1 MHHDTTRQQTGL
13 KKQQGATLLGMAIVA
28 GGLIFVAIIGMKLAP
43 AYIEYMS
50 VKKVLKA
57 MANDPNLNS
66 MSTKDIRQSFEKRK
80 SIDDISS
87 VTKDDININKNESG
101 ETVVSVDY
109 QVQKPLMGNV
119 TALLD
124 FHASS
129 DGK

>member
-1 MHHDTTRQQTGL
+1 MQNNQQQASL
-13 KKQQGATLLGMAIVA
+13 KKQQGATFLGMAIIA

-57 MANDPNLNS
+57 MANDPNLSS
-66 MSTKDIRQSFEKRK
+66 MSTKEIRESFEKRQ
-80 SIDDISS
+80 SIDDIKS
-87 VTKDDININKNESG
+87 VTRDDLVVGKNDAG
-101 ETVVSVDY
+101 QTVVSVDY

>member
-1 MHHDTTRQQTGL
+1 MQNAQTSR
-13 KKQQGATLLGMAIVA
+13 KQQGATFLGMVIVA
-28 GGLIFVAIIGMKLAP
+28 GGLIFIAIIGMKLVP

-57 MANDPNLNS
+57 MGNDASLNT
-66 MSTKDIRQSFEKRK
+66 MSTKEIRQSFDKRQ
-80 SIDDISS
+80 SIDDIKS
-87 VTKDDININKNESG
+87 VTKEDIVIGKNEAG
-101 ETVVSVDY
+101 QTVVSVDY

-129 DGK
+129 HGE

>member
-1 MHHDTTRQQTGL
+1 MQNNQQHTSPN
-13 KKQQGATLLGMAIVA
+13 KQQGATFLGMVIVA

-57 MANDPNLNS
+57 MANDPSLSS
-66 MSTKDIRQSFEKRK
+66 MSTKEIRQSFEKRK

-87 VTKDDININKNESG
+87 VTKDDIIINKNEAG

-109 QVQKPLMGNV
+109 QVQRPLVGNV

>member
-1 MHHDTTRQQTGL
+1 MQYTASRQTL
-13 KKQQGATLLGMAIVA
+13 KKQQGATFLGMAIVA
-28 GGLIFVAIIGMKLAP
+28 AGLIFAAIIGMKLMP

-50 VKKVLKA
+50 VKKVIKA
-57 MANDPNLNS
+57 MGADPSLNS
-66 MSTKDIRQSFEKRK
+66 MSSKEARYSFEKRK
-80 SIDDISS
+80 SIDNISS
-87 VTKDDININKNESG
+87 VTGNDLVIKKEDG
-101 ETVVSVDY
+101 VTVVSVDY

>member
-1 MHHDTTRQQTGL
+1 MQNTQTSL
-13 KKQQGATLLGMAIVA
+13 KQQQGATFLGMVIVA
-28 GGLIFVAIIGMKLAP
+28 GGLIFIAIIGMKLVP

-57 MANDPNLNS
+57 MGNDASLNT
-66 MSTKDIRQSFEKRK
+66 MSTKEIRQSFSDRK
-80 SIDDISS
+80 GIDNITSVKKEDI
-87 VTKDDININKNESG
+87 VIAKGDDG
-101 ETVVSVDY
+101 QTVVSVDY

-129 DGK
+129 DGE